1 VGASWVSD
9 NWEGIRAQ
17 EASHT
22 LGPGGIAQMASKDL
36 HLAVELSRETGTPMP
51 LAEYV
56 VENIL
61 PDLEVHGMTG
71 ER

>member
-1 VGASWVSD
+1 
-9 NWEGIRAQ
+9 
-17 EASHT
+17 
-22 LGPGGIAQMASKDL
+22 
-36 HLAVELSRETGTPMP
+36 MP